1 MGDSTSHNTE
11 SISPQAP
18 MNRVVRTPI
27 ADASASLWPDNRQR
41 PGVVEEER
49 EAIVSSGCDGDD
61 IVFRV
66 DTYPLSEWS
75 WVLPALRISDPRHCH
90 SPR

>member
-1 MGDSTSHNTE
+1 MGDSTSHNTQ

-41 PGVVEEER
+41 PGHKR
-49 EAIVSSGCDGDD
+49 LAALI
-61 IVFRV
+61 
-66 DTYPLSEWS
+66 PL
-75 WVLPALRISDPRHCH
+75 A
-90 SPR
+90 